1 MKDIEWLFVPSHWVR
16 VFAFLFGVG
25 ARIPGVYALVKTGS
39 GQQGD
44 ITLAI
49 GILMVTAGGM
59 LLFIAFHNL
68 PTDVKD
74 LGGLLGYVS
83 QGIRTGSAPA
93 SGNAP
98 LFAAGTPEAVQN
110 AAQNAVSRPR
120 PASTPGRRPAP
131 TPLPGPAPGFL
142 RGSWPGAGCGLP

>member
-1 MKDIEWLFVPSHWVR
+1 MKDLEWVCVPRHGAR
-16 VFAFLFGVG
+16 AFGFLFGVG
-25 ARIPGVYALVKTGS
+25 ALIPGVYALVKTGS

-74 LGGLLGYVS
+74 LGGLLGDVS

-93 SGNAP
+93 SGNPP
-98 LFAAGTPEAVQN
+98 LFAEGTP
-110 AAQNAVSRPR
+110 
-120 PASTPGRRPAP
+120 
-131 TPLPGPAPGFL
+131 
-142 RGSWPGAGCGLP
+142 

>member
-1 MKDIEWLFVPSHWVR
+1 VTRLATDFNSLVGLLNTFMKDIEWLFVPSHWVR

-25 ARIPGVYALVKTGS
+25 ALIPGVWALVKTGS

-49 GILMVTAGGM
+49 GILLVTAGGM

-68 PTDVKD
+68 PTDIKD

-83 QGIRTGSAPA
+83 QGIRAGAAPA
-93 SGNAP
+93 AGNAP
-98 LFAAGTPEAVQN
+98 LFPPGTSQDVQN
-110 AAQNAVSRPR
+110 AAQNALNP
-120 PASTPGRRPAP
+120 
-131 TPLPGPAPGFL
+131 
-142 RGSWPGAGCGLP
+142 